1 MILPILNIIRKL
13 VNKYVKSAY
22 KFGLYLM
29 ASLIMLSALAIP
41 MNNMNLFSDAMAS
54 GKNHDKYDN
63 YQEYDKRFYSDDN
76 QYIPDYNYYY
86 EPMKQHNN
94 QVMTTTLTMVMTI
107 LRQISYNNSYEDMK
121 KYSTYPTKDK
131 KYVCQTGQFQGFF
144 VESVEF
150 CKLTIPEGP
159 PSPIGA
165 TGPEGRQGIQGLTGE
180 TGATGPAGINT
191 LNSTNLYSNTT
202 FGFVLNGQINGTY
215 AACDEGDAVL
225 NGVYS
230 ITPSIDPVN
239 SNINVLFEGAASAS
253 SSDFADA
260 YGVFVSYSNARGTG
274 AFLAVACSV
283 L

>member
-1 MILPILNIIRKL
+1 M
-13 VNKYVKSAY
+13 YKSAY

-29 ASLIMLSALAIP
+29 ASLIVLSALAIP
-41 MNNMNLFSDAMAS
+41 MGNMNLFSDAMAS
-54 GKNHDKYDN
+54 GKHHDKYDN
-63 YQEYDKRFYSDDN
+63 YQEYDKSYYSDNDN
-76 QYIPDYNYYY
+76 QYTPDYNYYY
-86 EPMKQHNN
+86 EPMKQQQSSYDNN
-94 QVMTTTLTMVMTI
+94 NNYGYDDTK
-107 LRQISYNNSYEDMK
+107 QISYSDSYEDMK
-121 KYSTYPTKDK
+121 TYNTYLTKDK
-131 KYVCQTGQFQGFF
+131 KYVCQTGQFKGFF

-159 PSPIGA
+159 PGPIGATGATGA

-180 TGATGPAGINT
+180 TGATGPAGITT

-202 FGFVLNGQINGTY
+202 FGFVLNGQINGTV
-215 AACDEGDAVL
+215 ATCDDGDAVL

-253 SSDFADA
+253 SSDFADV

-274 AFLAVACSV
+274 AFLAVAAQCFDNPPAHIP
-283 L
+283 